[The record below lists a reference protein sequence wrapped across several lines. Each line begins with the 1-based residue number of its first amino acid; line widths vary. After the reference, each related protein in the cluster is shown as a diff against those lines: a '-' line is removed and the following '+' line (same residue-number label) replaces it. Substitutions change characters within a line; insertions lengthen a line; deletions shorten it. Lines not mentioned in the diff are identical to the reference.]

1 MNDGINPAWCSL
13 SYVSVDN
20 LIEVICSLGR
30 GALLAKVDVQS
41 AYRLVPVFP
50 EDCWLLGMHWSGECF
65 VDAMLPFGLRSAPK
79 IFNTVADALQWII
92 RARGVDFI
100 LHYLDDFVVVG
111 EPGSLQCHQAF
122 STVKEVCAELGVPLA
137 ADKSMGPTMC
147 LTFLGI
153 ELDTS
158 LMQIRLPAAKLA
170 KLIEL
175 VEWWLGR
182 SAGTKKELQ
191 SLAGH
196 LQHACRVV
204 RPGRCF
210 LRRLFELIAVAR
222 RQDRFIRLHKAFRA
236 DLQWWRTLLSHW
248 NGCTMM
254 WAIHRASPDEMVFS
268 DASGKWGCGAVWGN
282 RWLQH
287 RWEARIL
294 ECSIAVKE
302 LVPIV
307 MAAAI
312 WGREWCGRVVRFR
325 CDNEAVVSV
334 INSLYS
340 SDPTIMHLLRCLFLF
355 AALGAFWFDAFH
367 VPGRMN
373 RVADAISRGKTQ
385 LLESFFLQV
394 GAQDLIAPELPVL
407 LYPAPDW
414 MSPNWMGRLDAY
426 LRRH

>member
-1 MNDGINPAWCSL
+1 M
-13 SYVSVDN
+13 
-20 LIEVICSLGR
+20 
-30 GALLAKVDVQS
+30 
-41 AYRLVPVFP
+41 
-50 EDCWLLGMHWSGECF
+50 
-65 VDAMLPFGLRSAPK
+65 GL
-79 IFNTVADALQWII
+79 
-92 RARGVDFI
+92 
-100 LHYLDDFVVVG
+100 
-111 EPGSLQCHQAF
+111 
-122 STVKEVCAELGVPLA
+122 
-137 ADKSMGPTMC
+137 
-147 LTFLGI
+147 
-153 ELDTS
+153 
-158 LMQIRLPAAKLA
+158 
-170 KLIEL
+170 
-175 VEWWLGR
+175 
-182 SAGTKKELQ
+182 
-191 SLAGH
+191 
-196 LQHACRVV
+196 
-204 RPGRCF
+204 
-210 LRRLFELIAVAR
+210 
-222 RQDRFIRLHKAFRA
+222 
-236 DLQWWRTLLSHW
+236 
-248 NGCTMM
+248 
-254 WAIHRASPDEMVFS
+254 
-268 DASGKWGCGAVWGN
+268 WGN

-367 VPGRMN
+367 IPGRMN

-385 LLESFFLQV
+385 LLESLFLQV

-414 MSPNWMGRLDAY
+414 MSPDWMGRLDAY

>member
-1 MNDGINPAWCSL
+1 MDDLLELQACKPQVPSKTPTEGGKIRSPLYDRREAWASLLGGHPDRLFYYYICSGLVHGFRIGFGYGSHTCRSGKGNMQSVLEHPEVVSGYLQREVSLGRVKGPLGPEAASLSQVSPFGVIPKSAPGQWRLILDLSHPEGRSVNDGINPAWCSL

-79 IFNTVADALQWII
+79 IFNAVADALQWII

-182 SAGTKKELQ
+182 LAGTKKELQ

-222 RQDRFIRLHKAFRA
+222 RQG
-236 DLQWWRTLLSHW
+236 QVYS
-248 NGCTMM
+248 
-254 WAIHRASPDEMVFS
+254 
-268 DASGKWGCGAVWGN
+268 
-282 RWLQH
+282 
-287 RWEARIL
+287 
-294 ECSIAVKE
+294 
-302 LVPIV
+302 
-307 MAAAI
+307 AA
-312 WGREWCGRVVRFR
+312 
-325 CDNEAVVSV
+325 
-334 INSLYS
+334 
-340 SDPTIMHLLRCLFLF
+340 
-355 AALGAFWFDAFH
+355 
-367 VPGRMN
+367 
-373 RVADAISRGKTQ
+373 
-385 LLESFFLQV
+385 
-394 GAQDLIAPELPVL
+394 
-407 LYPAPDW
+407 
-414 MSPNWMGRLDAY
+414 
-426 LRRH
+426 